1 MTLQVATPDY
11 FANPAAAAFEGHS
24 AVNSAGGYNRRLPAR
39 YAHGASS
46 ISTHR
51 GATALVAEFPDLL
64 RAAQNGDDLAF
75 ASLIRHYR
83 RFAEVA
89 AQRILRTEEA
99 AADAVQ
105 EAMFKVYRALPKF
118 QDGNFRSWLLRI
130 VKNTCYDHLRQQTRR
145 QTLSL
150 DELTEYDEAETSIGA
165 RTTDDRENPESVV
178 VHQEAMQLLMSAI
191 DELPPC
197 HRAVIMLVDIHGLDY
212 IEAANYLDVPMGTVK
227 SRLSRAR
234 ATLRD
239 HLTALGLV
247 PGEVA

>member
-11 FANPAAAAFEGHS
+11 FTTPSATPFEGIG
-24 AVNSAGGYNRRLPAR
+24 AINPVGGYGRRMPDTRSTPA
-39 YAHGASS
+39 
-46 ISTHR
+46 HR
-51 GATALVAEFPDLL
+51 GATATALVTEFPDLL

-150 DELTEYDEAETSIGA
+150 DELTEYDEAETSIGI

-178 VHQEAMQLLMSAI
+178 VHQEAMQQLMSAI

-197 HRAVIMLVDIHGLDY
+197 HRSVIMLVDIHGLDY

-239 HLTALGLV
+239 QLTGMGLV

>member
-1 MTLQVATPDY
+1 MALQVATPDY
-11 FANPAAAAFEGHS
+11 FADNVILRYEGTGYPKQVGTYGRQIPSRTEPAPGHRV
-24 AVNSAGGYNRRLPAR
+24 AQ
-39 YAHGASS
+39 
-46 ISTHR
+46 
-51 GATALVAEFPDLL
+51 ATASATEFPDLL
-64 RAAQNGDDLAF
+64 WAAQNGDDLAF

-118 QDGNFRSWLLRI
+118 KDGNFRSWLLRI

-150 DELTEYDEAETSIGA
+150 DELTEYDEAESCIGV
-165 RTTDDRENPESVV
+165 RTADDRENPESVV
-178 VHQEAMQLLMSAI
+178 VHQEAMQVLLDAI
-191 DELPPC
+191 GELPAC
-197 HRAVIMLVDIHGLDY
+197 HRSVIMLVDIHGLDY

-239 HLTALGLV
+239 RLTAVGLV